1 MKNILTILLLVFLT
15 GCSGTGYNDWT
26 EKEQTKYKY
35 FLGLQA
41 VDTLQTYKALKYVC
55 TSDMPLNVC
64 LEEGNPVYGNNP
76 SPQTLVGV
84 KLLSNL
90 LIYAALR
97 GDTDLMS
104 RETSLNIMNT
114 ATTLVIINNQ
124 IQINKV
130 F

>member
-1 MKNILTILLLVFLT
+1 MKNILTILLLVLLT
-15 GCSGTGYNDWT
+15 GCSGTGYNDWR

-35 FLGLQA
+35 FIGLQA
-41 VDTLQTYKALKYVC
+41 VDTLQTIEALKCRKEDY
-55 TSDMPLNVC
+55 PLTPC
-64 LEEGNPVYGNNP
+64 LEEANPIFGKNP
-76 SPQTLVGV
+76 SEGTLIRG

-114 ATTLVIINNQ
+114 ATTLVVINNQ
-124 IQINKV
+124 VQINKV

>member
-55 TSDMPLNVC
+55 TSDMTLNEC
-64 LEEGNPVYGNNP
+64 LEEGNPVYGKNP

-97 GDTDLMS
+97 GETDLMS

>member
-1 MKNILTILLLVFLT
+1 MKNILTILLLVLLT
-15 GCSGTGYNDWT
+15 GCSGTGYNDWR

-35 FLGLQA
+35 FIGLQA
-41 VDTLQTYKALKYVC
+41 VDTLQTIEALKCRREDY
-55 TSDMPLNVC
+55 PLTPC
-64 LEEGNPVYGNNP
+64 LEEANPIFGKNP
-76 SPQTLVGV
+76 SEGTLIRA

-104 RETSLNIMNT
+104 RETSLNLMNT

-124 IQINKV
+124 IQINRV

>member
-1 MKNILTILLLVFLT
+1 MKNILTIPLLVFLT

-26 EKEQTKYKY
+26 EKEQTKYEY
-35 FLGLQA
+35 FLALQTL
-41 VDTLQTYKALKYVC
+41 DTLQTYKALKC
-55 TSDMPLNVC
+55 TSDIPEC
-64 LEEGNPVYGNNP
+64 LEEGNPVYGKNP

-90 LIYAALR
+90 IIYAVLR
-97 GDTDLMS
+97 GDTGSMS
-104 RETSLNIMNT
+104 RETALNIMNIGST
-114 ATTLVIINNQ
+114 VVVINNQ